1 MNSYADPSWYPQF
14 MYFQVHEFIPD
25 IIDFGTLIFSI
36 KSSVPS
42 DNISQALNRRLR
54 NLFKIELLVL
64 PQ

>member
-1 MNSYADPSWYPQF
+1 MNSYVDPSWYPIF
-14 MYFQVHEFIPD
+14 MYFHDFIPD